1 MKNLIMNY
9 AQKNPEFNQVLKNFK
24 KTYRINDV
32 SSEVIADISGQLLGN
47 QEFINSL
54 STESPNIFKKVYNA
68 IISLAN
74 KLTGNSKESLFLK
87 DLKKWE
93 NAYRT
98 QNNNLNDQT
107 SVFKVITVQFQI
119 KTYLTVKTYLN
130 KQKLLRNIHILKIK
144 IQLL

>member
-9 AQKNPEFNQVLKNFK
+9 AQKNPEFNQVLENFK

-107 SVFKVITVQFQI
+107 SVFKVITV
-119 KTYLTVKTYLN
+119 
-130 KQKLLRNIHILKIK
+130 
-144 IQLL
+144 

>member
-9 AQKNPEFNQVLKNFK
+9 AQKNPEFNQVLENFK
-24 KTYRINDV
+24 KTYGINDV